1 MLFLQIIWKN
11 DGKWW
16 LTIGFNS
23 APFSDKPIS
32 PQIPMRFFQRVAPEN
47 PVDFCGSFTLLWQG
61 AQNFCFYSHE
71 DGWTRNVERKRN
83 IFNITFTWCILSEIR
98 IYNQH
103 VVKISLDLDCSPK
116 VKWYRPQVEICWRLL
131 QPKEK
136 QSWLLGP
143 PAVKNSSW
151 ATRQVVKAV
160 ALLPPGRATPKVGT
174 YNDLIPT
181 HSES

>member
-1 MLFLQIIWKN
+1 MEN

-32 PQIPMRFFQRVAPEN
+32 PQIPMRFFQRVTPEN
-47 PVDFCGSFTLLWQG
+47 LMDCCGSLLCFGKGPTLFAFIATKMDELETW
-61 AQNFCFYSHE
+61 
-71 DGWTRNVERKRN
+71 KRN
-83 IFNITFTWCILSEIR
+83 MFNITFTWCILSEIR

-103 VVKISLDLDCSPK
+103 VVKISLDLGCPPK
-116 VKWYRPQVEICWRLL
+116 VKWYRPQVEICSSLL
-131 QPKEK
+131 QPKQK

-160 ALLPPGRATPKVGT
+160 ALLPPVCYA
-174 YNDLIPT
+174 
-181 HSES
+181 

>member
-1 MLFLQIIWKN
+1 MMEH

-16 LTIGFNS
+16 LTIRFNS

-32 PQIPMRFFQRVAPEN
+32 PQIHPDTNEVFSTCDTGKPSGFLWQ
-47 PVDFCGSFTLLWQG
+47 FTLLWQG
-61 AQNFCFYSHE
+61 AQNVCFYSHE

-103 VVKISLDLDCSPK
+103 VVKISLDLGCSPK
-116 VKWYRPQVEICWRLL
+116 VKWYRPQVEICSSLL